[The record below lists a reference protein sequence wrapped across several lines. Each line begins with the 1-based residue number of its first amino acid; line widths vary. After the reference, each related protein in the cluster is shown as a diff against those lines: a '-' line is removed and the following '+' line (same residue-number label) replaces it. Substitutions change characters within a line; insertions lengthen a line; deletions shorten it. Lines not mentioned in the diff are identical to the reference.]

1 MFRNF
6 RPLVQVLA
14 LALGLSALSAPVV
27 ADPFVACVQRQLAE
41 LGYAPGPADGVMGR
55 RTRSAWRVMKDAH
68 EGSFSGYLKELPEL
82 SRETA
87 IHWCRE
93 LPAIRAELAA
103 KRPSSGEVKL
113 RANSERAEIEVR
125 QAYDSVRKFLLQEFG
140 LVLAGNIGIAA
151 ADDWKVLQGLARRV
165 KADISAGGSS
175 PDAKIRTRC
184 GNGDA
189 YSAAAY
195 QDWIFICWSR
205 PKGAERDL
213 LDSDR
218 NWLWAVV
225 AHEYVHIAQAEL
237 SGARSVLKGPDA
249 KRRLMGPLWMIEG
262 TAQVLEAHYSET
274 VLRVRRPF
282 LSYLGIRARKS
293 ERDLRELRRSD
304 RSMPQEEYD
313 LSHFAVRIL
322 AEARGNGTLFNFWR
336 NLGNGLPWEQAFFES
351 FGVELGDY
359 EAKVM
364 ELLKRPGDAQ
374 HLLEA
379 DDFAEALNNIRVP
392 VKIIPA
398 LPPKS
403 FSQTLNI
410 PLPVLPGA
418 LPSRHS
424 KSYPKGLDENRKPP
438 WQSP

>member
-6 RPLVQVLA
+6 RPLVQALG
-14 LALGLSALSAPVV
+14 LALGLTVLTAPAS

-41 LGYAPGPADGVMGR
+41 LGYDPGPADGVMGR
-55 RTRSAWRVMKDAH
+55 RTRAAWRVMKDAH
-68 EGSFSGYLKELPEL
+68 ESSFSGYLRDLPEL
-82 SRETA
+82 SRGNA

-103 KRPSSGEVKL
+103 MRPSVGEVKL
-113 RANSERAEIEVR
+113 RANSEQAETEVR
-125 QAYDSVRKFLLQEFG
+125 QAYNSVREFLLQEFG

-151 ADDWKVLQGLARRV
+151 ADDWKVLQVLAHRV
-165 KADISAGGSS
+165 KADITAGGSS

-184 GNGDA
+184 DNGDA
-189 YSAAAY
+189 YGATAY
-195 QDWIFICWSR
+195 QDWIFICWR
-205 PKGAERDL
+205 KPEGAERDW
-213 LDSDR
+213 LDSAR
-218 NWLWAVV
+218 KWLWPVV

-237 SGARSVLKGPDA
+237 SGTRSTLKGSDA
-249 KRRLMGPLWMIEG
+249 QRRLMGPLWMIEG

-274 VLRVRRPF
+274 ALRVRRPY
-282 LSYLGIRARKS
+282 LSYLRIRALKS
-293 ERDLRELRRSD
+293 KRELRELRRSD
-304 RSMPQEEYD
+304 RTMPREEYD

-322 AEARGNGTLFNFWR
+322 AEARGNGTLFSFWR
-336 NLGNGLPWEQAFFES
+336 NLGNGLPWEQAFYES
-351 FGVELGDY
+351 FGVELVDY

-364 ELLKRPGDAQ
+364 ELLKRPGDTR

-398 LPPKS
+398 LPPQS
-403 FSQTLNI
+403 FSQTLNT

-418 LPSRHS
+418 LPVRRS
-424 KSYPKGLDENRKPP
+424 KSFPKGLDENRKPP